1 MESTQ
6 DRGRPHSLSIA
17 VLETTLNKKYSS
29 IIKKVVP
36 MAKEA
41 HGESLRKNTDEPYI
55 LHVLRV
61 GVILYKL
68 DADEY
73 VIAGG
78 VLHGVLEH
86 TTWKKDYLTE
96 RLNEILAPSTVRN
109 IFGYISAVIEYFEGK
124 ILWKERKDIY
134 LRRQRLTSDNAL
146 LIIFADKLDILASLA
161 ADFQKRGQDMWQTLS
176 THDDSSRRERYEHYY
191 GLYQLFKKRF
201 CSKDN
206 IYPYF
211 KEYETHLNT
220 LFPDFMSES
229 KPS

>member
-1 MESTQ
+1 MKTQ
-6 DRGRPHSLSIA
+6 QKNHLLAIDILA
-17 VLETTLNKKYSS
+17 ATLNQRYSS
-29 IIKKVVP
+29 IIKKVIDI
-36 MAKEA
+36 AKEA
-41 HGESLRKNTDEPYI
+41 HGESLRQNTHELYI

-68 DADEY
+68 NADEY

-78 VLHGVLEH
+78 MLHGVLEH
-86 TTWKKDYLTE
+86 TSWSKEYLTE
-96 RLNEILAPSTVRN
+96 RLSNIFAPSTVRI
-109 IFGYISAVIEYFEGK
+109 IFGYISATIEYFEGK

-161 ADFQKRGQDMWQTLS
+161 ADFQKRGPDMWKTLS
-176 THDDSSRRERYEHYY
+176 TCGVSSRRERYEHYY
-191 GLYQLFKKRF
+191 SLYLLFKARF

-206 IYPYF
+206 IWPF
-211 KEYETHLNT
+211 FEEYQQYLKT

-229 KPS
+229 KPV